1 MPSPTDPFAA
11 DRRRA
16 SYGGLIGG
24 ASLGLFGGAA
34 LSTAFA
40 VGTAY
45 YTMSPK
51 LPGWL
56 PYVAAG
62 LTGALALI
70 GGLYGKSMAEEG
82 FDRHH

>member
-1 MPSPTDPFAA
+1 MSYPTDPFAA

-16 SYGGLIGG
+16 SRSGIIGG
-24 ASLGLFGGAA
+24 AAFGLLGGAA

-51 LPGWL
+51 LSGWL
-56 PYVAAG
+56 PYVAGG

-70 GGLYGKSMAEEG
+70 GGFLGKYSAEER